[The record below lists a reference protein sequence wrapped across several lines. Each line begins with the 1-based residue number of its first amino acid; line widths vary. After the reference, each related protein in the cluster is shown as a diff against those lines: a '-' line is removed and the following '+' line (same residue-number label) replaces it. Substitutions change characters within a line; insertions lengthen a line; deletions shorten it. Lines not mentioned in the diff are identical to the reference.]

1 MIHAD
6 DDVMVNV
13 ELSEKNDFSV
23 SDRGGSEVALAPK
36 LLSCTMVI
44 ELSLPVQWNLDKTK
58 SERTG
63 K

>member
-1 MIHAD
+1 
-6 DDVMVNV
+6 MVNV
-13 ELSEKNDFSV
+13 ELGEKNDFSV

-36 LLSCTMVI
+36 LLSCIMVI
-44 ELSLPVQWNLDKTK
+44 ELSLPVQWNLNKTK